1 MTWSD
6 FKDKCKQHSNK
17 IASAL
22 AGGAVMLSGTVTAL
36 AAEGDSEGVQAAKTL
51 LSEATKELNIT
62 NAVAIIAAGIGAV
75 LALVVAWW
83 GARKLFNMLM
93 KAFKK
98 GKASL

>member
-1 MTWSD
+1 MTWSN
-6 FKDKCKQHSNK
+6 FKDKCKQHAGK
-17 IASAL
+17 LIGAI
-22 AGGAVMLSGTVTAL
+22 AGGAVMVNGAVVSL

-51 LSEATKELNIT
+51 LGEATKELNIT
-62 NAVAIIAAGIGAV
+62 NAVAVISAGIGAV

-98 GKASL
+98 GKATL